1 VKASFFN
8 REAEMYKR
16 ILNIFIATQD
26 HQLET
31 HLLDVQPYERFTHRF
46 HTHPQADQANIQ
58 GCAVIILDFETVT
71 PDSLARIHNA
81 KDESAVIIG
90 CFTPENLHI
99 LTDTY
104 HLFEQVWIKPL
115 TKSRI
120 QSSFSGILKR
130 FKQHE
135 DAVLHQ
141 KYLDT
146 LIDSLPELIWFKDAR
161 GANLKV
167 NDSFCKTVNKTKAQI
182 EGRGHYYIWDLE
194 PDEYAQGE
202 YICLESEEI
211 VLNKKETCLF
221 DETVKCGNELRKFKT
236 YKSPIFDTDGEVIG
250 TVGFA
255 HDVTDLQNLMIELN
269 ILVES
274 LPFAIMVTDKDTKIT
289 SINQKF
295 IDMFKMERKE
305 LVGKVI
311 DSFLDKTRKFTRSKR
326 WTIDRDG
333 DSTLFFSEDKTLKL
347 HDENLLDI
355 FGIQAGHIYLF
366 ADITLEHQHKN
377 KLLIDAN
384 TDHLTKLNNRRSLQ
398 DFMRKTPP
406 QPDTALLL
414 ADLDNFKEVND
425 LHGHDEGDKVL
436 VAFASLLQQIF
447 PAENLFRLGGD
458 EFAIILPNVTD
469 SVIPKRY
476 VEQLLAEFEEKVVRQ
491 FPHTNISV
499 SIGIAMDLENDGNF
513 GELFKKADMALYD
526 SKTSGKSAYTF
537 WSR

>member
-1 VKASFFN
+1 
-8 REAEMYKR
+8 MYKR

-161 GANLKV
+161 GAHLKV

-326 WTIDRDG
+326 WTIDREG

-366 ADITLEHQHKN
+366 VDITLEHQHKN

>member
-326 WTIDRDG
+326 WTIDREG

-366 ADITLEHQHKN
+366 VDITLEHQHKN